1 MLNSDAEEQ
10 EPPLLEDLGIDIEEI
25 KSNLKSVLFFKKFE
39 KRFVTQLDLIGPL
52 LIAFSLASALGM
64 RAKFVFGY
72 IYGFMTIGCFL
83 VYVTINLIIKG
94 KYFTLYDTMSSLGY
108 SLMPIVGLSL
118 VATLVS
124 LK

>member
-1 MLNSDAEEQ
+1 M
-10 EPPLLEDLGIDIEEI
+10 EDLGIDLEEI

-52 LIAFSLASALGM
+52 MVAFALALALGL

-83 VYVTINLIIKG
+83 VYVTINLIIKN

-108 SLMPIVGLSL
+108 SLMPIVVLSL
-118 VATLVS
+118 IAAVVS